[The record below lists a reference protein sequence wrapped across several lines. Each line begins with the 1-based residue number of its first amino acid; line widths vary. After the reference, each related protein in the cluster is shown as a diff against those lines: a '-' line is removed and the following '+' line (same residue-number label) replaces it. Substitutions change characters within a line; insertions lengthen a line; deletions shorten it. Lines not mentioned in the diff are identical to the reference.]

1 MWWIIIAL
9 VVIVIF
15 LLFAWYGKKIQ
26 DEEDAATKKQATPPA
41 NGTMPPRHQTI
52 NQNKINPGE
61 ALYKSLTGRNYDQ
74 TLDPYPDI
82 PLKDK
87 YGFECTQNN
96 NFVTKLLVKFMY
108 GDIYLFFLRGEQF
121 PVSKSLINK
130 YCTVLIN
137 DEARLWIEKYYSL
150 LRIDLLKSVESAIHS
165 LISNYCQQTL
175 NYRIN
180 AMDDPLYVYK
190 YSVGQVKPKTDIEK
204 AELDIYVANYPD
216 EIKNVEKEMYSNEDM
231 VRIKQVLVTIP
242 SKINEIN
249 NFNNQLQ
256 NTINEY
262 EEKAIKTIEVA
273 YASALTNSNF
283 SRYQYFKS
291 FDRISQRYSSEV
303 NPVVAATVDASVK
316 KVAAF
321 INQKQDIINK
331 NNADIAKYNQLMVKL
346 QKQYDDEFALQK
358 IKELNRDVNSQMEDI
373 SDVTN
378 KEIKTSEIKSI
389 ISDIDIL
396 DKEVNERRQYEIQFG
411 QIEI

>member
-1 MWWIIIAL
+1 MWWIIII
-9 VVIVIF
+9 VVIVI
-15 LLFAWYGKKIQ
+15 LVALGMYGKKNQ
-26 DEEDAATKKQATPPA
+26 P
-41 NGTMPPRHQTI
+41 N
-52 NQNKINPGE
+52 NQNKINPG
-61 ALYKSLTGRNYDQ
+61 AVLYKTLTGRDYDK
-74 TLDPYPDI
+74 TLDPYPNI
-82 PLKDK
+82 PLQKGYSEDNIVPDL
-87 YGFECTQNN
+87 TDI
-96 NFVTKLLVKFMY
+96 TDILVKFMY
-108 GDIYLFFLRGEQF
+108 GDIYLSFLRGVQF
-121 PVSKSLINK
+121 SVSDKLIRK
-130 YCTVLIN
+130 YCDALIDTN
-137 DEARLWIEKYYSL
+137 RGRGWESSL
-150 LRIDLLKSVESAIHS
+150 DIRGISIYDLVKSVEDTIRS
-165 LISNYCQQTL
+165 LVKNVCQQTL
-175 NYRIN
+175 NKRVS
-180 AMDDPLYVYK
+180 AMNSQYAYK
-190 YSVGQVKPKTDIEK
+190 YCVGKVTPKTDIEK
-204 AELDIYVANYPD
+204 VELDIYVANHPD
-216 EIKNVEKEMYSNEDM
+216 IKKNAEKELYSNEDM
-231 VRIKQVLVTIP
+231 VRIKQILATIP
-242 SKINEIN
+242 PKINEIN

-256 NTINEY
+256 NTISEY

-358 IKELNRDVNSQMEDI
+358 IKELNRDVNSQMEDM
-373 SDVTN
+373 SDVEN
-378 KEIKTSEIKSI
+378 KEIKNSEIHSI